1 MLKNRLP
8 ILNSILIQLS
18 VNGFYVCIP
27 MNRLSVIFLLL
38 LSSIFTSVSFAQYKQ
53 ELIQTNVVL
62 RDKQQHFDAYMRN
75 NVIAETFTQPL
86 DSNTEYKYE
95 AACLAASQFMLH
107 SAIIKSGFDT
117 LFAHYDSI
125 EYDTKRAFLEA
136 LYGLYPNEYV
146 AQINSLLTKETQ
158 PKLFAMQA
166 LYLYQNDS
174 SSQQVKR
181 IIKQLQ
187 KGFPVVDTLPVL
199 QSLQLYLQHNLPE
212 KQTKTPSFS
221 SLFSYQKISGRQL
234 IYSFQRWNRDYP
246 GLAIIQNA
254 DGSFARDS
262 LGHLLMF
269 EQLARSASGLPYFIT
284 SGNTP
289 QGIFSVQGTG
299 ISHNNLIG
307 PTPNLQLLLPHEDD
321 AMYWHQMPDSSLSF
335 EKNYFLLL
343 PPDWRNYL
351 PMQEA
356 LQAGTV
362 GRTAIIAHGSTIDPD
377 YFKGKP
383 FYPLSPTL
391 GCLCA
396 KENWNIF
403 TGKLNQSD
411 QFNFINTYLARPEDE
426 AGYLFVINI
435 DNQQAPVSREEVEK
449 LVSEFE
455 KGN

>member
-1 MLKNRLP
+1 
-8 ILNSILIQLS
+8 
-18 VNGFYVCIP
+18 
-27 MNRLSVIFLLL
+27 MNRRSVIIFLL
-38 LSSIFTSVSFAQYKQ
+38 SFFGFTSVCFAQYKQ
-53 ELIQTNVVL
+53 ELIQTDVVL
-62 RDKQQHFDAYMRN
+62 RDKQQHFDSYMRN
-75 NVIAETFTQPL
+75 HVIAETFSQPL

-107 SAIIKSGFDT
+107 STVIKSGFDT

-125 EYDTKRAFLEA
+125 GYDIKRAFLEA

-146 AQINSLLTKETQ
+146 AQINSLIAKETQ

-166 LYLYQNDS
+166 VYLYQNDS
-174 SSQQVKR
+174 SEQQVKR
-181 IIKQLQ
+181 TAKQLQ
-187 KGFPVVDTLPVL
+187 RSFPVADTLPVL
-199 QSLQLYLQHNLPE
+199 QSLLSFLQHNLSE
-212 KQTKTPSFS
+212 KQAKTPSLS
-221 SLFSYQKISGRQL
+221 SLFAYQKISGRQM

-246 GLAIIQNA
+246 GLAVIQNG

-269 EQLARSASGLPYFIT
+269 QQLARSASGLPYFIT

-307 PTPNLQLLLPHEDD
+307 PTPNLQLLLPHEED
-321 AMYWHQMPDSSLSF
+321 AVYWHQMPDSSLSF
-335 EKNYFLLL
+335 DKNYFLLL

-351 PMQEA
+351 PVQEA
-356 LQAGTV
+356 LQAGAA

-411 QFNFINTYLARPEDE
+411 QFNFINTYLARPDDE

-435 DNQQAPVSREEVEK
+435 NNQQTPVSREEVEK
-449 LVSEFE
+449 LVNEFE
-455 KGN
+455 KRK

>member
-1 MLKNRLP
+1 
-8 ILNSILIQLS
+8 
-18 VNGFYVCIP
+18 
-27 MNRLSVIFLLL
+27 MNRLSIIFLSLFL
-38 LSSIFTSVSFAQYKQ
+38 GFTSHSFAQYKQ

-62 RDKQQHFDAYMRN
+62 RDKQQRFDTFLRN
-75 NVIAETFTQPL
+75 NVIAETFSQPL
-86 DSNTEYKYE
+86 DTNTEYKYE

-107 SAIIKSGFDT
+107 SDIIRTGFDT
-117 LFAHYDSI
+117 LFAHYNGI

-146 AQINSLLTKETQ
+146 IQISSLFAKETQ

-174 SSQQVKR
+174 SAQQAKR
-181 IIKQLQ
+181 IAKQLQ
-187 KGFPVVDTLPVL
+187 KSFSSIDTFPVL
-199 QSLQLYLQHNLPE
+199 QSLQAFLQHNLAE
-212 KQTKTPSFS
+212 KQIKTPSLS
-221 SLFSYQKISGRQL
+221 SLFAYQKMSGRQI
-234 IYSFQRWNRDYP
+234 IYSFQRWNRDYA
-246 GLAIIQNA
+246 GLAIVQNG

-262 LGHLLMF
+262 MGHLLTF
-269 EQLARSASGLPYFIT
+269 QQLARSASGLPYFIT

-321 AMYWHQMPDSSLSF
+321 ALYWHQMPDSSLSF

-356 LQAGTV
+356 LQAGTA

-426 AGYLFVINI
+426 AGYLFVINL
-435 DNQQAPVSREEVEK
+435 DNQQAPVSKNEIEK
-449 LVSEFE
+449 LVDEYE
-455 KGN
+455 KGK

>member
-1 MLKNRLP
+1 MKSTLSY
-8 ILNSILIQLS
+8 LNSFLVKWFS
-18 VNGFYVCIP
+18 SGVYVCRVLHRWLFI
-27 MNRLSVIFLLL
+27 L
-38 LSSIFTSVSFAQYKQ
+38 LSYCCFVFSSSAQYKQ

-62 RDKQQHFDAYMRN
+62 RDKQQHFDAYLRN
-75 NVIAETFTQPL
+75 DVIDKTFLQPL

-107 SAIIKSGFDT
+107 SAIIRGGIDT
-117 LFAHYDSI
+117 LFLHYDSI
-125 EYDTKRAFLEA
+125 EYDTKRALLEA
-136 LYGLYPNEYV
+136 VYGLYPNQYQE
-146 AQINSLLTKETQ
+146 AINGLLAKETQ

-174 SSQQVKR
+174 SDKEIKR
-181 IIKQLQ
+181 ITKQLQ
-187 KGFPVVDTLPVL
+187 KNFLSLDTLPVL
-199 QSLQLYLQHNLPE
+199 QSLLFFLQHNLSE
-212 KQTKTPSFS
+212 KKSATPSLS
-221 SLFSYQKISGRQL
+221 SLFAYQKMNGRQM
-234 IYSFQRWNRDYP
+234 IYSFQRWNRDYA

-262 LGHLLMF
+262 TGHVLMF
-269 EQLARSASGLPYFIT
+269 RQLARSASGLPYFIT
-284 SGNTP
+284 SGDTP

-307 PTPNLQLLLPHEDD
+307 PTPNLQLLLPHEND

-335 EKNYFLLL
+335 NKNYFLLL
-343 PPDWRNYL
+343 PDEWRTYL

-356 LQAGTV
+356 LQAGTA
-362 GRTAIIAHGSTIDPD
+362 GRTAIIAHGCTIDPD
-377 YFKGKP
+377 YFKDQP
-383 FYPLSPTL
+383 FYPLCPTL

-411 QFNFINTYLARPEDE
+411 QFNFINAYLARPEDE

-435 DNQQAPVSREEVEK
+435 DNQQAPVSEHEIEK
-449 LVSEFE
+449 LVDEYE
-455 KGN
+455 KEK